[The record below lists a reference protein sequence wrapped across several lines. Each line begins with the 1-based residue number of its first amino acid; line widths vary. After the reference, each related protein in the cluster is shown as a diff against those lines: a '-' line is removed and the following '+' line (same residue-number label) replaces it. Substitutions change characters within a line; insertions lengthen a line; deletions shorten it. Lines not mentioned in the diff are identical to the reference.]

1 MIQLVVAFICPI
13 VLTIVGLYL
22 KKDINTDRGK
32 SGYITK
38 KSMESE
44 ETWIY
49 AQIISPRIYL
59 NMAVANSVIVLCV
72 ILVMLIGN
80 YNYNM
85 IIEICNCI
93 GFIFIFIPFWV
104 IDHKIEDFQKN
115 FFDKKNKNY
124 ESASWLN
131 IVKFLIREKNFSELE
146 IALDSRR
153 WKNMLKAKYLK

>member
-22 KKDINTDRGK
+22 KKHINTDRGK

-115 FFDKKNKNY
+115 F
-124 ESASWLN
+124 
-131 IVKFLIREKNFSELE
+131 
-146 IALDSRR
+146 
-153 WKNMLKAKYLK
+153 

>member
-1 MIQLVVAFICPI
+1 
-13 VLTIVGLYL
+13 
-22 KKDINTDRGK
+22 
-32 SGYITK
+32 
-38 KSMESE
+38 
-44 ETWIY
+44 
-49 AQIISPRIYL
+49 
-59 NMAVANSVIVLCV
+59 
-72 ILVMLIGN
+72 MLIGN

-146 IALDSRR
+146 IALDSRT